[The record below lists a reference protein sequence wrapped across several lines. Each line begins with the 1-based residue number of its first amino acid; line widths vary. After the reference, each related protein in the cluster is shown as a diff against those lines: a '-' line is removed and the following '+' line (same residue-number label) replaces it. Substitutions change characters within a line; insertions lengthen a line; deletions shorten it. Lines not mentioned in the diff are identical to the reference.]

1 MCTSMA
7 AKPARSKAAA
17 ISTWPLTPCSRRMAT
32 CGRTPFL
39 MYGAAMSSLTSK
51 PSLTDRP
58 GLSSSSSRSNSWSAQ
73 SALSRRRWIW

>member
-17 ISTWPLTPCSRRMAT
+17 ISTWPLTPCSRSTAT

-39 MYGAAMSSLTSK
+39 MYGAAMSWLTSK
-51 PSLTDRP
+51 PSLTLRP
-58 GLSSSSSRSNSWSAQ
+58 GLSSSSSTSNS
-73 SALSRRRWIW
+73 

>member
-17 ISTWPLTPCSRRMAT
+17 ISTWPLTPCSRRIAT

-39 MYGAAMSSLTSK
+39 MYGAATSSLTSK

-58 GLSSSSSRSNSWSAQ
+58 GLSSSSSAANSWSAQ
-73 SALSRRRWIW
+73 SALSRRR